1 MNGILIDCARYNF
14 LRETNVRF
22 FWGIWGTK
30 KDTAGTSFF
39 LREIPRC
46 HRSLIYGLL
55 LSKLFL
61 FPWKEGNL
69 CESVFFFFGN
79 SFCPVLRQ
87 MGDDFRQVVAAKE
100 AKIGDYFATLPFP
113 KKYVIFQKYFPPIF
127 SCGFPSRMS
136 HVRNAC
142 ASVPLYFPLLS
153 SQCPDVLSCHL
164 IWGDIPTKWQ
174 QKGNRRDQKPHKK
187 CAIHFPHPKR
197 GKNIRNGPFFIQLKW
212 NFHALL
218 FLRDVP
224 IKKRTFYVR
233 ENDTCKGCF
242 RKNMRNSNQLGDIF
256 WNILEGHMSSFY
268 LRAI

>member
-46 HRSLIYGLL
+46 HRSQIYGLL

-174 QKGNRRDQKPHKK
+174 RKGNRRETKNRTKNAQSISPTRKGKK
-187 CAIHFPHPKR
+187 YSERP
-197 GKNIRNGPFFIQLKW
+197 
-212 NFHALL
+212 L
-218 FLRDVP
+218 FYP
-224 IKKRTFYVR
+224 IKM
-233 ENDTCKGCF
+233 ELSCA
-242 RKNMRNSNQLGDIF
+242 
-256 WNILEGHMSSFY
+256 SFF
-268 LRAI
+268 AWCPN